1 MRLKLNLVPKKIMKN
16 KNQIDTLTKIFN
28 GNSRNN
34 KFKNNLSGENLNLI
48 RNNTENINFLN
59 MNNSI
64 YEINRI
70 KNKRKKLKRENYSA
84 SLLKKSKVY
93 KKEENNNQNSIFNIK
108 QIHQIISFFEKKI
121 NLLNDSSKD
130 YIYNTNY
137 FSSTFN
143 NQEQFQRKGFRT
155 KKNNDNE
162 KIEFKK
168 NIELIPYPFKRMQNK
183 IRKYFSLSKIKTNYN
198 YNYFV
203 TKLPEE
209 KIISDFN
216 IHKKN
221 YLMKIRNINVNK
233 FLENKKEKINRFRN
247 KIYKSNNYDGR
258 NMTITKKDKSVSTEN
273 LFLGRNNNEKRINSL
288 FNNQLLASLTTSFD
302 NKFFYTTDNKE
313 KDKNK
318 NKNENNRGIFVYH
331 KK

>member
-84 SLLKKSKVY
+84 SLLKGSKVY

-108 QIHQIISFFEKKI
+108 QIQ
-121 NLLNDSSKD
+121 
-130 YIYNTNY
+130 
-137 FSSTFN
+137 
-143 NQEQFQRKGFRT
+143 
-155 KKNNDNE
+155 
-162 KIEFKK
+162 
-168 NIELIPYPFKRMQNK
+168 ELIPYPFKRMQNK